1 MIPLKWQ
8 NICVLVVDDN
18 SFMRELLVAT
28 LRSLGIAQAVAVPDC
43 ATAIERLKLSRT
55 DPVAAGLGTVD
66 LIMADYLMPGV
77 DGILFL
83 RWLRSDKQVPD
94 RFVPFIMVS
103 GAADQYVV
111 EEARDAGVTEFLAKP
126 YSVKSVADRILGVI
140 NAPRQFVLAP
150 GYFDP
155 DRRRSATAVSRER
168 RDSSK
173 DNIQTVSPDSKISA
187 LREDVRAIH
196 FLPGNK
202 LRQKLGVGPHT
213 GPADFDPLVI
223 RAAEERIQALVGD
236 YADWVKKYLAQMNES
251 LEALEE
257 MGGIGDATPRL
268 LATINRIAHE
278 LRGQSGTF
286 DYPLIT
292 SFAKSLYQVTREHDG
307 QVGVNRRRLIAAHID
322 AIRTVFHNRITGDGG
337 DVGRDLMAEIAAAVK
352 KYR

>member
-1 MIPLKWQ
+1 MISLKWQ
-8 NICVLVVDDN
+8 NICVLVIDDN
-18 SFMRELLVAT
+18 SFMRELLVST
-28 LRSLGIAQAVAVPDC
+28 LRSLGITQTVAFSGC

-55 DPVAAGLGTVD
+55 DPIAAGLGTVD
-66 LIMADYLMPGV
+66 LIMSDYLMPGV

-94 RFVPFIMVS
+94 RFAPFIMVS

-126 YSVKSVADRILGVI
+126 YSVKTVADRILSVI
-140 NAPRQFVLAP
+140 NTPRQFVLAP
-150 GYFDP
+150 GYFGP
-155 DRRRSATAVSRER
+155 DRRRGATAVSRER

-173 DNIQTVSPDSKISA
+173 QNIQTVSTDSKIGA

-202 LRQKLGVGPHT
+202 LRQKLGAETLT
-213 GPADFDPLVI
+213 GPVEFDPLVI
-223 RAAEERIQALVGD
+223 RAAEERIQELVGD
-236 YADWVKKYLAQMNES
+236 YADWVKKYISQMDES
-251 LEALEE
+251 LGALEE
-257 MGGIGDATPRL
+257 MGGVGDATPRL

-292 SFAKSLYQVTREHDG
+292 SFAKSLYQVTREDG
-307 QVGVNRRRLIAAHID
+307 SKIGANQRRLIAAHID

-337 DVGRDLMAEIAAAVK
+337 DVGRDLLAEIAAAVK
-352 KYR
+352 KYS

>member
-1 MIPLKWQ
+1 MISLKWQ
-8 NICVLVVDDN
+8 NIYVLVIDDN
-18 SFMRELLVAT
+18 SFMRELLVST
-28 LRSLGIAQAVAVPDC
+28 LRSLGITQTVAFPDC

-55 DPVAAGLGTVD
+55 DPIAAGLGTVD
-66 LIMADYLMPGV
+66 LIMSDYLMAGV

-126 YSVKSVADRILGVI
+126 YSVKTVAERILSIV
-140 NAPRQFVLAP
+140 NTPRQFILAP
-150 GYFDP
+150 GYFGP
-155 DRRRSATAVSRER
+155 DRRRTTMPVSRER
-168 RDSSK
+168 RDASK
-173 DNIQTVSPDSKISA
+173 HGIQTVSTESKIRA

-202 LRQKLGVGPHT
+202 LRQKLGAETLSGPVE
-213 GPADFDPLVI
+213 FDPLVI
-223 RAAEERIQALVGD
+223 RAAEEKIREFVGD
-236 YADWVKKYLAQMNES
+236 YADWVDKYIGQMDQCLAT
-251 LEALEE
+251 LEE
-257 MGGIGDATPRL
+257 MGGVGESTPRL

-307 QVGVNRRRLIAAHID
+307 KISVNQRRLISAHID

-337 DVGRDLMAEIAAAVK
+337 DVGRDLLAEIAAAVK
-352 KYR
+352 KYS

>member
-126 YSVKSVADRILGVI
+126 IRSSPWPTASLASSTRRDNLSWRPAISGRTAGA
-140 NAPRQFVLAP
+140 APRPYRASGATARRTTFRP
-150 GYFDP
+150 S
-155 DRRRSATAVSRER
+155 RRTRRSARCA
-168 RDSSK
+168 
-173 DNIQTVSPDSKISA
+173 
-187 LREDVRAIH
+187 
-196 FLPGNK
+196 
-202 LRQKLGVGPHT
+202 
-213 GPADFDPLVI
+213 
-223 RAAEERIQALVGD
+223 
-236 YADWVKKYLAQMNES
+236 
-251 LEALEE
+251 
-257 MGGIGDATPRL
+257 
-268 LATINRIAHE
+268 
-278 LRGQSGTF
+278 
-286 DYPLIT
+286 
-292 SFAKSLYQVTREHDG
+292 
-307 QVGVNRRRLIAAHID
+307 
-322 AIRTVFHNRITGDGG
+322 RTC
-337 DVGRDLMAEIAAAVK
+337 GRSI
-352 KYR
+352 